1 MTMTTAKPQLYSIL
15 LLLLVLVSGAA
26 AQQGMSNAR
35 SVAMGSAYTAI
46 ARGIESPSWNPAN
59 LGLTARRA
67 YRFNLVS
74 VGFGINNNSF
84 SKEQYDL
91 YNGRHLSDE
100 DKQDILGRIPGDGL
114 AFDFDTEVQAL
125 GFSFGTFAFTASAL
139 GASSFSVSK
148 DVAELVLNGNE
159 FGRMYEIGDTDG
171 EGFGVSSFAVSTAF
185 RLDIPGVREFAI
197 GVSAK
202 YLRGLAYAKVV
213 EATSSI
219 TTDID
224 GLHSNGR
231 VAIDRSY
238 GGSGYAFD
246 LGAAAKL
253 SRRWTMSLG
262 LTNLASKI
270 NWTQDTKRFTYT
282 FRADSLSAERIQS
295 SDIDSV
301 FIDSDETVDIDPF
314 TTQIGPELHFGLARS
329 AKRFTIGFDVRQ
341 GVTEKV
347 GVPTKPRI
355 AVGTELRLIP
365 FLPMRAGT
373 YTGGRDGLSTSAGF
387 GLDFAIFS
395 WDFAV
400 LSRNG
405 AFNGKGLGVAFD
417 WMFRF

>member
-1 MTMTTAKPQLYSIL
+1 MTTTTRKTQLYTIL
-15 LLLLVLVSGAA
+15 ILFVLVSVAA

-67 YRFNLVS
+67 YRFNLIS
-74 VGFGINNNSF
+74 VGFGISNNSF

-91 YNGRHLSDE
+91 YNGRHLSE
-100 DKQDILGRIPGDGL
+100 QDKQDILGRIPSEGL
-114 AFDFDTEVQAL
+114 AFDLDTEVQAL

-139 GASSFSVSK
+139 GASNFSVSK
-148 DVAELVLNGNE
+148 DIAELVLNGNE
-159 FGRMYEIGDTDG
+159 FGRMYEIGDTEG
-171 EGFGVSSFAVSTAF
+171 EGFGVSSFGVSTAF

-238 GGSGYAFD
+238 GGNGYAFD

-253 SRRWTMSLG
+253 SRRWSMSLG
-262 LTNLASKI
+262 VSNVVSEI
-270 NWTQDTKRFTYT
+270 NWTRETKRFTYT

-301 FIDSDETVDIDPF
+301 FIDSDKTVDIDPF
-314 TTQIGPELHFGLARS
+314 TTKIGPELHFGIARS
-329 AKRFTIGFDVRQ
+329 TKRFTLGFDLSRGLV
-341 GVTEKV
+341 EKV
-347 GVPTKPRI
+347 GVSTKPRI

-373 YTGGRDGLSTSAGF
+373 YTGGRDGFSTSAGF

-395 WDFAV
+395 WDFAI